1 MTDIGVPDEEDLA
14 STNKSYIIEKT
25 KQELSAAGRDVRNM
39 SDEEL
44 ESSAKAVA
52 DRIGTK
58 ISAKDFGPR
67 FSVQR
72 DKQQG
77 ISFKREKDFNIG
89 QQVRGTARMQEPPQA
104 FFEKVPEAIAD
115 AISRINQQRIT
126 GASVTEEQPEPQDVS
141 FGQAFAK
148 ARREGKET
156 FEFNDKLFTTQ
167 LKEET
172 RKPLTK
178 PTAPQQAEEE
188 TKPVEEEKQNVPIEN
203 LTLKTLAEEMQKL
216 QANKT
221 TETKKVEEETK
232 PVEKETKE
240 IKKEK
245 ETKPVETKKTKEDL
259 NYEKISNQFKTNKK
273 ALTIRQLNFLLNTT
287 RGTKE
292 ERDKVRKE
300 LNSRPKKGLLDFL
313 DNVFNNPE
321 VLEEVKKEQEIS
333 RKFREQL
340 TQKMQ
345 LGGTSESKQPT
356 YQDHMDHVAARL
368 QSAEEAIMKN
378 DYEFISREQALEDIR
393 EGIYVVSPKRY
404 YGIDNPRKLTIEDVK
419 KINSKKYKDEE

>member
-126 GASVTEEQPEPQDVS
+126 GASVVSEKERQDVTSEQLEDRTVPKKFTRIPEVKPKVPEPS
-141 FGQAFAK
+141 I
-148 ARREGKET
+148 
-156 FEFNDKLFTTQ
+156 DKDAEKSMLSSLQEEMNKQKDEEPTT
-167 LKEET
+167 T
-172 RKPLTK
+172 
-178 PTAPQQAEEE
+178 
-188 TKPVEEEKQNVPIEN
+188 EN

-245 ETKPVETKKTKEDL
+245 ETKPVETKKTKKDL

>member
-89 QQVRGTARMQEPPQA
+89 QQVRGMARMQEPPQA

-126 GASVTEEQPEPQDVS
+126 GASVVSEKERQDVTSEQLEDRTVPKKFTRIPEVKPKVPEPS
-141 FGQAFAK
+141 I
-148 ARREGKET
+148 
-156 FEFNDKLFTTQ
+156 DKD
-167 LKEET
+167 
-172 RKPLTK
+172 
-178 PTAPQQAEEE
+178 
-188 TKPVEEEKQNVPIEN
+188 EEKIILSSLQEEMNKQKDEEPATSEN

-221 TETKKVEEETK
+221 TETKEVEEETK
-232 PVEKETKE
+232 QTKATPSKME
-240 IKKEK
+240 PESRF
-245 ETKPVETKKTKEDL
+245 ELTE
-259 NYEKISNQFKTNKK
+259 YEKISKKFSNNPKSLTNKE
-273 ALTIRQLNFLLNTT
+273 IIFLINTT
-287 RGTKE
+287 KGTSE
-292 ERDKVRKE
+292 ERQKAVSE
-300 LNSRPKKGLLDFL
+300 LNKRPKK
-313 DNVFNNPE
+313 NVFS
-321 VLEEVKKEQEIS
+321 EIAKFLQS
-333 RKFREQL
+333 RKSDEPL
-340 TQKMQ
+340 N
-345 LGGTSESKQPT
+345 
-356 YQDHMDHVAARL
+356 VA
-368 QSAEEAIMKN
+368 
-378 DYEFISREQALEDIR
+378 
-393 EGIYVVSPKRY
+393 Y
-404 YGIDNPRKLTIEDVK
+404 YRK
-419 KINSKKYKDEE
+419 

>member
-89 QQVRGTARMQEPPQA
+89 QQVRGMARMQEPPQA

-221 TETKKVEEETK
+221 TETKEVEEETK
-232 PVEKETKE
+232 PVEKETKQ
-240 IKKEK
+240 
-245 ETKPVETKKTKEDL
+245 TKATPSKMEPESRFELTE
-259 NYEKISNQFKTNKK
+259 YEKISKKFSNNPKSLTNKE
-273 ALTIRQLNFLLNTT
+273 IIFLINTT
-287 RGTKE
+287 KGTSE
-292 ERDKVRKE
+292 ERQKAVSE
-300 LNSRPKKGLLDFL
+300 LNKRPKK
-313 DNVFNNPE
+313 NVFS
-321 VLEEVKKEQEIS
+321 EIAKFLQS
-333 RKFREQL
+333 RKSDEPL
-340 TQKMQ
+340 N
-345 LGGTSESKQPT
+345 
-356 YQDHMDHVAARL
+356 VA
-368 QSAEEAIMKN
+368 
-378 DYEFISREQALEDIR
+378 
-393 EGIYVVSPKRY
+393 Y
-404 YGIDNPRKLTIEDVK
+404 YRK
-419 KINSKKYKDEE
+419 

>member
-89 QQVRGTARMQEPPQA
+89 QQVRGMARMQEPPQA

-126 GASVTEEQPEPQDVS
+126 GASVVSEKERQDVTSEQLEDRTVPKKFTRIPEVKPKVPEPS
-141 FGQAFAK
+141 I
-148 ARREGKET
+148 
-156 FEFNDKLFTTQ
+156 DKD
-167 LKEET
+167 
-172 RKPLTK
+172 
-178 PTAPQQAEEE
+178 
-188 TKPVEEEKQNVPIEN
+188 EEKIILSSLQEEMNKQKDEEPTTTEN

-221 TETKKVEEETK
+221 TETKEVEEETK
-232 PVEKETKE
+232 QTKATPSKME
-240 IKKEK
+240 PESRF
-245 ETKPVETKKTKEDL
+245 ELTE
-259 NYEKISNQFKTNKK
+259 YEKISKKFSNNPKSLTNKE
-273 ALTIRQLNFLLNTT
+273 IIFLINTT
-287 RGTKE
+287 KGTSE
-292 ERDKVRKE
+292 ERQKAVSE
-300 LNSRPKKGLLDFL
+300 LNKRPKK
-313 DNVFNNPE
+313 NVFS
-321 VLEEVKKEQEIS
+321 EIAKFLQS
-333 RKFREQL
+333 RKSDEPL
-340 TQKMQ
+340 N
-345 LGGTSESKQPT
+345 
-356 YQDHMDHVAARL
+356 VA
-368 QSAEEAIMKN
+368 
-378 DYEFISREQALEDIR
+378 
-393 EGIYVVSPKRY
+393 Y
-404 YGIDNPRKLTIEDVK
+404 YRK
-419 KINSKKYKDEE
+419 